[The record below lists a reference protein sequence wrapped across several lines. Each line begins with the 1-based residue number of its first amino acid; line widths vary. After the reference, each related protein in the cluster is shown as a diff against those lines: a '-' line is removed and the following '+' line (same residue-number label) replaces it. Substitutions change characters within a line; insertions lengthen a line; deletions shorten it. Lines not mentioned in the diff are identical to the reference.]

1 MASECL
7 SNFIWGKWEWEPDK
21 EDYDSWYIDDQAVVW
36 GWAKSW
42 LFQTNENFDTCIVYF
57 YLDLSWK
64 PSVLLIFAKY
74 LIIFYVTEYSVL
86 LFCSALNS
94 AFLVLYRNHYHSC
107 FCGGFS
113 LSLFFFFPPSPMS
126 YTVFDFCTSVKYI
139 DPSFGQRSL
148 SPDVMKEDSQ
158 K

>member
-7 SNFIWGKWEWEPDK
+7 INFIWGKWEWEPDK

-74 LIIFYVTEYSVL
+74 LIIFYVTEYSVW

-113 LSLFFFFPPSPMS
+113 LSLFFFFPSLPNELHCIWLLH
-126 YTVFDFCTSVKYI
+126 FCQVHW
-139 DPSFGQRSL
+139 SL
-148 SPDVMKEDSQ
+148 LWSEEFVSWCYERR
-158 K
+158 